1 MLIQNLIYIIPILL
15 AAGVS
20 ISVAIFIWRQH
31 SAVVTPAVLLMLSV
45 AVWTLAYAI
54 EIGSTDLANKIFWGK
69 VKYLGVTTVPTIWLF
84 LAVKYLGRRQWL
96 TARSL
101 VFLSVEP
108 VITLLLV
115 WSNDFHG
122 LIWSNFRLEKIGSLY
137 LKVSTHGL
145 WWWVHTSY
153 SYLLLLVGTLLFIR
167 TLLRSHDLYRSQ
179 ATAILIGVLSPWLGN
194 ALYVSGFNPFKPLD
208 LTPFGFTIT
217 GISIG
222 WGLFHARLMD
232 ILPVARSTIL
242 ENMKDAVMV
251 LDAKDRI
258 VDVNLAACKIIG
270 REASQTIGKK
280 ADSVLTKWQSMV
292 ERYRNVEEA
301 NDDISIGEGESKRY
315 FNLDLSSLRD
325 RRGHYTGRFV
335 LLRDITENKLTA
347 MELENAKLRAES
359 SSRAKSEFLAN
370 MSHEF
375 RTPLNHI
382 IGFTELVLDKKVG
395 DLNDVQKKYLTNV
408 HHSSHHL
415 LSLVNDVLELSKVEA
430 GKLELITT
438 TVDLKKLI
446 KNSISMVNV
455 EALKNDIQISSD
467 LDSIPDAIK
476 ADERKLKQI
485 LYNLLS
491 NAVKFTPGRG
501 RVSLKAREVDCTV
514 RPGLRQGD
522 PTHLQVINEINGA
535 ARDPQTRAEKFI
547 EISVADTGIGIK
559 SDDQIRIFSPFDQV
573 DSSSSRKFAG
583 TGLGLSLSRRLVELH
598 GGRIW
603 VESEGQGKG
612 STFKFIIPI

>member
-1 MLIQNLIYIIPILL
+1 M
-15 AAGVS
+15 
-20 ISVAIFIWRQH
+20 
-31 SAVVTPAVLLMLSV
+31 VTPAVLLMLSV
-45 AVWTLAYAI
+45 AVWTLAYAL

-69 VKYLGVTTVPTIWLF
+69 VKYLGVTTVPSIWLF
-84 LAVKYLGRRQWL
+84 LAVKYLGSRQWL
-96 TARSL
+96 TARSIG
-101 VFLSVEP
+101 FLSIEP

-122 LIWSNFRLEKIGSLY
+122 LIWTNFRLEKIGSLY

-153 SYLLLLVGTLLFIR
+153 SYLLLLAGTLLFIR

-194 ALYVSGFNPFKPLD
+194 ALYISGFNPFKPLD

-217 GISIG
+217 GLSLG

-258 VDVNLAACKIIG
+258 VDVNLAASKIIG
-270 REASQTIGKK
+270 RDVSQIIGQK
-280 ADSVLTKWQSMV
+280 ADSVLARWQSMV
-292 ERYRNVEEA
+292 ERYRNVQEA
-301 NDDISIGEGESKRY
+301 SDEISIGEGESKRY
-315 FNLDLSSLRD
+315 FDLDLSSLHD
-325 RRGHYTGRFV
+325 RKGHYTGRFV
-335 LLRDITENKLTA
+335 LLRDITENKMTA
-347 MELENAKLRAES
+347 MELESAKQHAES

-395 DLNDVQKKYLTNV
+395 VLNDVQEKYLKNV

-415 LSLVNDVLELSKVEA
+415 LSLVNDVLALSKVEA
-430 GKLELITT
+430 GKLELIAT
-438 TVDLKKLI
+438 TVDLKILI
-446 KNSISMVNV
+446 KSSISMVNV
-455 EALKNDIQISSD
+455 DALKNDIQLSSD
-467 LDSIPDAIK
+467 LDNIPVSIK

-491 NAVKFTPGRG
+491 NAVKFTPGG
-501 RVSLKAREVDCTV
+501 GSVSVKARKVDCTV
-514 RPGLRQGD
+514 RSGLRQGD
-522 PTHLQVINEINGA
+522 PDTLQVIDEIIEA
-535 ARDPQTRAEKFI
+535 EKDPHTRTEKFI
-547 EISVADTGIGIK
+547 EISVADTGIGINPE
-559 SDDQIRIFSPFDQV
+559 DQTRIFSPFDQV

-583 TGLGLSLSRRLVELH
+583 TGLGLSLSKRLVELH

-603 VESEGQGKG
+603 VDSAGEGKG
-612 STFKFIIPI
+612 SIFSFIIPI